1 MGRMLEWIAVA
12 LMLATAA
19 GITLWMAG
27 AIYYDVCRVG
37 KGSRW
42 IARGWIVMVLV
53 SFVSWHP
60 VWQPF
65 IALLGI
71 FSLFLIWWLRLRASH
86 DRDWHPSM
94 AKLPRAVIEQDSI
107 TIENIRN
114 FDYRSLDDFTERYET
129 RTYHLSNLQGVDVI
143 FFVWEISW
151 MGHPVLVFDFGP
163 DGHICMS
170 IEMRYQKGESYSILR
185 SLYRQNEMIFLA
197 ADERDVILRRTKF
210 SQNQKAYLYRMNV
223 EAKELRD
230 VFIDYVNEIN
240 RVYET
245 PRWYNVIFWN
255 CTTSF
260 YRLRSTRFRID
271 WRVIANGRLDEALY
285 KDGRIDRTL
294 SYEQLRQFAYLND
307 VANAAPEEGFSDTIR
322 HELQKRRANAGIPQ
336 M

>member
-1 MGRMLEWIAVA
+1 MGRLPEWIAIA
-12 LMLATAA
+12 LMLATGA

-27 AIYYDVCRVG
+27 AIYFDVCRVG
-37 KGSRW
+37 KWSRW
-42 IARGWIVMVLV
+42 FARAWIASVFVL
-53 SFVSWHP
+53 FLAWQP

-65 IALLGI
+65 IALLVI
-71 FSLFLIWWLRLRASH
+71 FSLFLVWWFRQKPSH
-86 DRDWHPSM
+86 NRDWHPSM
-94 AKLPRAVIEQDSI
+94 AKLPRAVIEDDSI

-129 RTYHLSNLQGVDVI
+129 RTYHLSNLIGVDVI

-163 DGHICMS
+163 DGRICMS
-170 IEMRYQKGESYSILR
+170 IEMRYQMGESYSILR

-197 ADERDVILRRTKF
+197 ADERDVILRRTKY

-223 EAKELRD
+223 EAKEIRD

-245 PRWYNVIFWN
+245 PRWYNVIFFN

-260 YRLRSTRFRID
+260 YRLKSTRIRLD

-285 KDGRIDRTL
+285 KDGRIDR
-294 SYEQLRQFAYLND
+294 SVPYVQLRQFAYLND
-307 VANAAPEEGFSDTIR
+307 VANAAPEESFSATIR
-322 HELQKRRANAGIPQ
+322 QELENRRQ
-336 M
+336 QVTMK